1 MEQQGGPSD
10 ADFVRRALGATTPE
24 ERKAAFESITDRY
37 HLIVFR
43 QCARWFPHPEE
54 AQDVCQAAFEAAFT
68 LLIAGKGPERPD
80 KLAGWLIEIAR
91 RRGREYR
98 RKDRPT
104 GVRWAVLPEGQSL
117 EETEDDDEPRS
128 GSAVRRAHATR
139 LVEAV
144 VATLTARQQA
154 VYQLRIVEELTG
166 RQVAERLGITDKTA
180 SNEITRIQDLIA
192 TGFGALIL
200 FQEGRRYC
208 PDLASIIETVPATA
222 GTGAFTTALRE
233 QIVRH
238 FDNCDICDDCSTCNN
253 KRRELVGP
261 YAPAL
266 IPILF
271 AADLRDRIMEVI
283 DRLTRQSAHSHP
295 GDSET
300 APPPGTGAVGQNT
313 APAAAGTAAAAAEAA
328 LLATGPDQ
336 AARSGTA
343 RLSRALRRRPALS
356 VLAAVVVLAAAGG
369 SAAALASG
377 GGAPPAGS
385 GAVAAAAHGSG
396 SASATPV
403 AAPAPGV
410 ITVDVEGTP
419 LPPQVLAIAR
429 QVLAAARAHDSAA
442 LDQLLGGNGSQ
453 TPAALN
459 KVLAQPGV
467 YAQIVT
473 LLTKT
478 HEVSQDGFQGWPS
491 FLLAGTSF
499 PRAVADLNALGVAS
513 PQAYK
518 GIVVNIGAPYTE
530 KPYVPRLYSIV
541 QSQG

>member
-10 ADFVRRALGATTPE
+10 AELVRRALGATTPE
-24 ERKAAFESITDRY
+24 ERKAAFGAIADRY

-91 RRGREYR
+91 RRGLEYR
-98 RKDRPT
+98 RKDRPA
-104 GVRWAVLPEGQSL
+104 GVSWAVLPEGQSL

-128 GSAVRRAHATR
+128 GSAMRRAHATR

-144 VATLTARQQA
+144 VATLTARQQE

-192 TGFGALIL
+192 AGFGALIL

-208 PDLASIIETVPATA
+208 PGLARIIETVPATA
-222 GTGAFTTALRE
+222 GTGAFTAILRE

-238 FDNCDICDDCSTCNN
+238 FDNCNLCDDCSTCNN

-283 DRLTRQSAHSHP
+283 NRLSRKGAHSHP

-300 APPPGTGAVGQNT
+300 APPPGTGALRENA
-313 APAAAGTAAAAAEAA
+313 APAAAGTAGAAAEAA
-328 LLATGPDQ
+328 LRATRPDQ
-336 AARSGTA
+336 AGGSGTA
-343 RLSRALRRRPALS
+343 RLGRALRRRPALS
-356 VLAAVVVLAAAGG
+356 VLAVVVVLAAVGG

-377 GGAPPAGS
+377 GGAPPGGG
-385 GAVAAAAHGSG
+385 GAVAAAATS
-396 SASATPV
+396 SASATS
-403 AAPAPGV
+403 PAPGV
-410 ITVDVEGTP
+410 ITVDVEGAP

-478 HEVSQDGFQGWPS
+478 HAVGQDGFQGWPS

-499 PRAVADLNALGVAS
+499 PRAVVDLKALGVAS

-518 GIVVNIGAPYTE
+518 GIAVNIGAPYTE

-541 QSQG
+541 LSQG